1 MCDKDI
7 KSLEELY
14 KKHGNVE
21 VKSDR
26 FPDTL
31 EEYMRQK
38 GWNGER
44 IYSEE
49 VDWGGFVGEEV
60 PW

>member
-7 KSLEELY
+7 KNLEELY
-14 KKHGNVE
+14 KKHGYVE

-26 FPDTL
+26 FSDTL

-44 IYSEE
+44 IYSEFFR
-49 VDWGGFVGEEV
+49 GGAY
-60 PW
+60 PRRA